1 MNKLDQKILELFR
14 YLINT
19 GTKYLSRIDYKNH
32 KLLYKV
38 DGKEVSLNMYHTTK
52 GKNEINPNSY
62 STLDTFSKNYIMSF
76 SPYWD
81 VIINTSEGE
90 LYFSLTIEEKT
101 YNIPEL
107 TRVEQAQTLD
117 KIESILEKKESEI
130 LDSVLNGLIGNSCEE
145 F

>member
-1 MNKLDQKILELFR
+1 MNELDKKILELLHC
-14 YLINT
+14 LINT

-38 DGKEVSLNMYHTTK
+38 DGKEVSLNMYYTIK
-52 GKNEINPNSY
+52 GNNKINPNSY

-81 VIINTSEGE
+81 IISTSEGE

-130 LDSVLNGLIGNSCEE
+130 LDSVLNELTIDYREE

>member
-52 GKNEINPNSY
+52 EKNN
-62 STLDTFSKNYIMSF
+62 
-76 SPYWD
+76 
-81 VIINTSEGE
+81 
-90 LYFSLTIEEKT
+90 LT
-101 YNIPEL
+101 YHC
-107 TRVEQAQTLD
+107 
-117 KIESILEKKESEI
+117 
-130 LDSVLNGLIGNSCEE
+130 IGRA
-145 F
+145 

>member
-1 MNKLDQKILELFR
+1 MNELDKKILELLHC
-14 YLINT
+14 LINT

-38 DGKEVSLNMYHTTK
+38 DGKEVSLNMYYTIQ
-52 GKNEINPNSY
+52 GKDKINPNSY
-62 STLDTFSKNYIMSF
+62 STLDTFSNTYITGF
-76 SPYWD
+76 LPYWD
-81 VIINTSEGE
+81 IMSTSEGE

-117 KIESILEKKESEI
+117 KIEAILEKKESEI
-130 LDSVLNGLIGNSCEE
+130 LDSVLNELTVDYREE